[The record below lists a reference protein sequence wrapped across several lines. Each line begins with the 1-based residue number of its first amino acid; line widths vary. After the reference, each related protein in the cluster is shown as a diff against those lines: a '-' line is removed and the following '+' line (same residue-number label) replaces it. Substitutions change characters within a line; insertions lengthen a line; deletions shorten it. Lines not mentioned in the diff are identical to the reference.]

1 VYRILLA
8 EDNPGD
14 VLLLREALADSAIT
28 CDLMVADDGQKA
40 IALLQTVATDTGPR
54 PDLIILDVNLPKHNG
69 GEVLAHVRSDAAFAE
84 VPVLMLT
91 SSASPADQAT
101 ASRLGANLY
110 IQKPSDLDAF
120 LGLGRVIAGILTGRG
135 SPPTRL

>member
-14 VLLLREALADSAIT
+14 VLLLREALADSAIN
-28 CDLMVADDGQKA
+28 CELMVAEDGQKA
-40 IALLQTVATDTGPR
+40 ITLLQTLAADATRR

-69 GEVLAHVRSDAAFAE
+69 GEVLAHVRGDAAFAE

-120 LGLGRVIAGILTGRG
+120 LGLGKVISTILAHR
-135 SPPTRL
+135 

>member
-14 VLLLREALADSAIT
+14 VLLLREALANSDIN
-28 CDLMVADDGQKA
+28 CELMVAEDGQKA
-40 IALLQTVATDTGPR
+40 IALLQAVAADVTR
-54 PDLIILDVNLPKHNG
+54 LPDLIILDVNLPKHNG
-69 GEVLAHVRSDAAFAE
+69 GEVLAQVRGDPAFSL

-120 LGLGRVIAGILTGRG
+120 LGLGKVIASLLADR
-135 SPPTRL
+135 

>member
-1 VYRILLA
+1 MYRILLA

-14 VLLLREALADSAIT
+14 VLLLREALANSAII
-28 CDLMVADDGQKA
+28 CELMVAEDGQKA
-40 IALLQTVATDTGPR
+40 IALLQAVAADVTR
-54 PDLIILDVNLPKHNG
+54 LPDLIILDVNLPKHNG
-69 GEVLAHVRSDAAFAE
+69 GEVLAHVRGDPAFSL

-120 LGLGRVIAGILTGRG
+120 LGLGKVIASLLADR
-135 SPPTRL
+135 

>member
-14 VLLLREALADSAIT
+14 VLLLREALANSAIT

-40 IALLQTVATDTGPR
+40 IAMLRTVAADTGPR

-69 GEVLAHVRSDAAFAE
+69 GEVLAHVRGDAAFAE

-91 SSASPADQAT
+91 SSASPGDQAT

-120 LGLGRVIAGILTGRG
+120 LGLGRLIASILMERG
-135 SPPTRL
+135 GPAR

>member
-1 VYRILLA
+1 MYRILLA

-14 VLLLREALADSAIT
+14 VLLLREALANSAII
-28 CDLMVADDGQKA
+28 CELMVAEDGQKA
-40 IALLQTVATDTGPR
+40 IALLQAVAADVTR
-54 PDLIILDVNLPKHNG
+54 LPDLIILDVNLPKHNG
-69 GEVLAHVRSDAAFAE
+69 GEVLAQVRGDPAFSL

-120 LGLGRVIAGILTGRG
+120 LGLGKVIASLLADR
-135 SPPTRL
+135 

>member
-1 VYRILLA
+1 MQKKVAIIEDEAELA
-8 EDNPGD
+8 
-14 VLLLREALADSAIT
+14 
-28 CDLMVADDGQKA
+28 
-40 IALLQTVATDTGPR
+40 ALLEYNLGRQGLLTRVISGCKGAVEQLENWK

-69 GEVLAHVRSDAAFAE
+69 GEVLAQVRGDPAFSL

-120 LGLGRVIAGILTGRG
+120 LGLGKVIASLLADR
-135 SPPTRL
+135 

>member
-1 VYRILLA
+1 MFRILLA

-14 VLLLREALADSAIT
+14 VLLLREALANSAII
-28 CDLMVADDGQKA
+28 CELMVAEDGQKA
-40 IALLQTVATDTGPR
+40 IELLQTVAADPTR
-54 PDLIILDVNLPKHNG
+54 LPDLIILDVNLPKHNG
-69 GEVLAHVRSDAAFAE
+69 GEVLAHARGDAAFAD

-91 SSASPADQAT
+91 SSASPADQET

-120 LGLGRVIAGILTGRG
+120 LGLGKVISTILAH
-135 SPPTRL
+135 

>member
-14 VLLLREALADSAIT
+14 VLLLREALADSAIN
-28 CDLMVADDGQKA
+28 CDLRIADDGQKA
-40 IALLQTVATDTGPR
+40 VNMLDSIAAGNAWR
-54 PDLIILDVNLPKHNG
+54 PDLIILDVNLPKRTG
-69 GEVLAHVRSDAAFAE
+69 GEILAHIRADPTFTE

-110 IQKPSDLDAF
+110 VQKPSELDAF
-120 LGLGRVIAGILTGRG
+120 LELGKVIHTILTGQ
-135 SPPTRL
+135 T

>member
-1 VYRILLA
+1 MYRILLA

-14 VLLLREALADSAIT
+14 VLLLRETLADSAII
-28 CDLMVADDGQKA
+28 CELIVAEDGQKA
-40 IALLQTVATDTGPR
+40 ITLLQTLATDATQR

-69 GEVLAHVRSDAAFAE
+69 GEVLAHVRGDAAFAD

-91 SSASPADQAT
+91 SSASPTDQAT

-120 LGLGRVIAGILTGRG
+120 LGLGNVIRTILTA
-135 SPPTRL
+135 

>member
-14 VLLLREALADSAIT
+14 VLLLREALVNSAIT
-28 CDLMVADDGQKA
+28 CDLIVADDGQKA
-40 IALLQTVATDTGPR
+40 MALLKTVAADTSR
-54 PDLIILDVNLPKHNG
+54 LPDLIILDVNLPKHNG
-69 GEVLAHVRSDAAFAE
+69 GEVLANIRSDSAFAE

-120 LGLGRVIAGILTGRG
+120 LGLGRVIASILTDRG
-135 SPPTRL
+135 GPAR

>member
-14 VLLLREALADSAIT
+14 VLLLSEALAESAII
-28 CDLMVADDGQKA
+28 CDFMVADDGQKA
-40 IALLQTVATDTGPR
+40 IALLQTVAADTDLR
-54 PDLIILDVNLPKHNG
+54 PHLIILDVNLPKHNG
-69 GEVLAHVRSDAAFAE
+69 GEVLAHVRGDSAFAE

-120 LGLGRVIAGILTGRG
+120 LGLGKVIASILTGHAD
-135 SPPTRL
+135 PA

>member
-14 VLLLREALADSAIT
+14 VLLLREALADSAIN
-28 CDLMVADDGQKA
+28 CELMVAEDGQKA
-40 IALLQTVATDTGPR
+40 IDLLQAVAADDR
-54 PDLIILDVNLPKHNG
+54 LPDLIILDVNLPKHNG
-69 GEVLAHVRSDAAFAE
+69 GEVLARVRGDAAFAE

-120 LGLGRVIAGILTGRG
+120 LGLGKVISTILAHR
-135 SPPTRL
+135 

>member
-1 VYRILLA
+1 MYRILLA

-14 VLLLREALADSAIT
+14 VLLLREALVNSAVI
-28 CDLMVADDGQKA
+28 CDLMVAEDGQKA
-40 IALLQTVATDTGPR
+40 IALLRTVAADTGLR

-69 GEVLAHVRSDAAFAE
+69 GEVLAHVRGDSAFAE

-120 LGLGRVIAGILTGRG
+120 LGLGRVIASILTERG
-135 SPPTRL
+135 GPTR

>member
-14 VLLLREALADSAIT
+14 VLLLREALAHSAVS

-40 IALLQTVATDTGPR
+40 ITLLQTVADTGPR
-54 PDLIILDVNLPKHNG
+54 PNLIILDVNLPKHNG
-69 GEVLAHVRSDAAFAE
+69 GEVLAHIRGNATFAE

-120 LGLGRVIAGILTGRG
+120 LGLGRVIAGILTGH
-135 SPPTRL
+135 

>member
-1 VYRILLA
+1 MYRILLA

-14 VLLLREALADSAIT
+14 VLLLREALANSALI
-28 CDLMVADDGQKA
+28 CELMIADDGQKA
-40 IALLQTVATDTGPR
+40 IALLQAVAADTGRR

-69 GEVLAHVRSDAAFAE
+69 GEVLAYVRGDAAFAA

-101 ASRLGANLY
+101 ASRLGANL
-110 IQKPSDLDAF
+110 
-120 LGLGRVIAGILTGRG
+120 
-135 SPPTRL
+135 